1 LRLAVHKV
9 GGRESGFHPYPGITI
24 PSTTSIVPHQPQ
36 LSTPNDQD
44 LLSAIANSPADVI
57 LFYLAMSTMKMGG
70 HRYGAFLDAA
80 TTAAKLAIYTT
91 YFEQGENIRKTSFLY
106 HVEPKRVKAIVKE
119 IQSALDQGQSLK
131 VLQSNETFYLIALP
145 FLWQETFPC
154 SPSESQVKLHGLT
167 PGERT
172 EIENTLPDSAP
183 HARILDQVEFHELV
197 EKLHVLSQQELP
209 ESQQLPFS
217 DALLAHIKFRLL
229 HAGTVIQIDSP
240 LVSIPLFALASKSY
254 SPQGERERVLTMVDD
269 VARYFKL
276 LQAWVHRESGVLRG
290 IEVFDVAPENRQA
303 ALDELDV
310 MLRQWAD
317 KYHQEG
323 GDPMVLQVAVGTR
336 DADHTPLQ

>member
-1 LRLAVHKV
+1 
-9 GGRESGFHPYPGITI
+9 
-24 PSTTSIVPHQPQ
+24 VPQQSQPT
-36 LSTPNDQD
+36 LSSSQD
-44 LLSAIANSPADVI
+44 LISAIASSPADAI

-91 YFEQGENIRKTSFLY
+91 YFEEGENIRKTGFLY

-119 IQSALDQGQSLK
+119 IRSTLEQGQSLK

-154 SPSESQVKLHGLT
+154 ASHESRIPLHSLT
-167 PGERT
+167 PGERL
-172 EIENTLPDSAP
+172 EIESSLPDEAP
-183 HARILDQVEFHELV
+183 PARILDQVEFHELI
-197 EKLHVLSQQELP
+197 EKLHNLSQKELP

-217 DALLAHIKFRLL
+217 DALLSHIKFRLL
-229 HAGTVIQIDSP
+229 HAGTVLQIDSP
-240 LVSIPLFALASKSY
+240 LVGIPLFALASESY

-276 LQAWVHRESGVLRG
+276 LQAWVHKENGVLRG
-290 IEVFDVAPENRQA
+290 IEVFDIDPEQRQI

-310 MLRQWAD
+310 LLRQWAD
-317 KYHQEG
+317 KYHLEDG
-323 GDPMVLQVAVGTR
+323 HPMVLQVAVGTR
-336 DADHTPLQ
+336 DFDQPSPL

>member
-1 LRLAVHKV
+1 
-9 GGRESGFHPYPGITI
+9 
-24 PSTTSIVPHQPQ
+24 VPHQSQ

-154 SPSESQVKLHGLT
+154 SPNESQIKLHGLT
-167 PGERT
+167 PGERA

-197 EKLHVLSQQELP
+197 EKLHVLSQKELP

-217 DALLAHIKFRLL
+217 DALLSHIKFRLL

-276 LQAWVHRESGVLRG
+276 LQAWVCRESGVLRG
-290 IEVFDVAPENRQA
+290 IEVFDIAPENRQA

-336 DADHTPLQ
+336 DADHAPLQ